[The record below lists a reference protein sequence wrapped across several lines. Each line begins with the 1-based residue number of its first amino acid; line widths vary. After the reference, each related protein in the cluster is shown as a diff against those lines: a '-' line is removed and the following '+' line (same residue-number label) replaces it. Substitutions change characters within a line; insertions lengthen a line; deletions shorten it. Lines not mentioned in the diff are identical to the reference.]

1 MIRNIKKNIIFIL
14 NLLIIC
20 LFANIVIRI
29 MGLEEG
35 NKVSLSY
42 FIDNIL
48 KSIYFIS
55 DNGEKTMNFVR
66 ILTIISMYL
75 VVEINIIN
83 YSCYLSEG
91 MKEIVR
97 YHSKSKFDYLVKVLK
112 ISQKYVLKN
121 IIYWM
126 ILISFIVFILNKFQ
140 IANFNDIVILVWF
153 LVINYVFTSFIILVS
168 NIPLTTIILF
178 VSKLFIYNIF
188 LGKEYYLLIIIAL
201 ILLVYLNITRKIG
214 EKLWKLGW
222 RK

>member
-1 MIRNIKKNIIFIL
+1 MTRNIKKNIILIL

-20 LFANIVIRI
+20 LFANIVIRTI
-29 MGLEEG
+29 GLEEG

-55 DNGEKTMNFVR
+55 DDGEKAMNFVR

-75 VVEINIIN
+75 VIEINIIN

-121 IIYWM
+121 IIYWI
-126 ILISFIVFILNKFQ
+126 ILISFIVFVLNKVQ

-188 LGKEYYLLIIIAL
+188 LGKEYYLLIL
-201 ILLVYLNITRKIG
+201 ILLILIIYLNITRKIG
-214 EKLWKLGW
+214 EKLWKLG
-222 RK
+222 

>member
-1 MIRNIKKNIIFIL
+1 MTRNIKKNIIFIL

-20 LFANIVIRI
+20 FFANIVIRI

-55 DNGEKTMNFVR
+55 DDGEKTMNFVR

-121 IIYWM
+121 TIYWI
-126 ILISFIVFILNKFQ
+126 ILISFIVFILNKVQ

-188 LGKEYYLLIIIAL
+188 FGKEYYLLIL
-201 ILLVYLNITRKIG
+201 ILLILIIYLNITRKIG
-214 EKLWKLGW
+214 EKLWKLG
-222 RK
+222 

>member
-1 MIRNIKKNIIFIL
+1 MTRNIKKNIIFIL

-35 NKVSLSY
+35 NKVSISY

-83 YSCYLSEG
+83 YTCYLSEG

-121 IIYWM
+121 TIYWI
-126 ILISFIVFILNKFQ
+126 ILISFIVFILNKVQ
-140 IANFNDIVILVWF
+140 IVNFNDIVILVWF
-153 LVINYVFTSFIILVS
+153 LVINYIFTSFIILVS

-201 ILLVYLNITRKIG
+201 ILIIYLNITRKIG
-214 EKLWKLGW
+214 EKLWKLG
-222 RK
+222 

>member
-1 MIRNIKKNIIFIL
+1 MSRNIKKNIILIL

-55 DNGEKTMNFVR
+55 EDGEKAMNFVR

-112 ISQKYVLKN
+112 ISQKYLLKN

-126 ILISFIVFILNKFQ
+126 ILISFIVFILNKVQ
-140 IANFNDIVILVWF
+140 IVNFNDIVILVWF

-188 LGKEYYLLIIIAL
+188 LGKEYYLLIIIVL
-201 ILLVYLNITRKIG
+201 ILIIYLNITRKIG
-214 EKLWKLGW
+214 EKLWKLG
-222 RK
+222 

>member
-1 MIRNIKKNIIFIL
+1 MTRNIKKNIIFIL

-126 ILISFIVFILNKFQ
+126 ILISFIVFILNKVQ

-153 LVINYVFTSFIILVS
+153 LFINYVFTSFIILVS

-188 LGKEYYLLIIIAL
+188 LGKEYYLLIL
-201 ILLVYLNITRKIG
+201 ILLILIIYLNITRKIG
-214 EKLWKLGW
+214 EKLWKLG
-222 RK
+222 

>member
-1 MIRNIKKNIIFIL
+1 MTRNIKKNIIFIL

-35 NKVSLSY
+35 NKVSISY

-55 DNGEKTMNFVR
+55 DDGEKAMNFVR

-75 VVEINIIN
+75 VIEINIIN

-121 IIYWM
+121 IIYWI
-126 ILISFIVFILNKFQ
+126 ILISFIVFILNKVQ
-140 IANFNDIVILVWF
+140 IANFNDIVILVCF

-188 LGKEYYLLIIIAL
+188 LGKEYYLLIL
-201 ILLVYLNITRKIG
+201 ILLILIIYLNINRKIG
-214 EKLWKLGW
+214 EKLWKFG
-222 RK
+222 

>member
-1 MIRNIKKNIIFIL
+1 MTRNIKKNIIFIL

-35 NKVSLSY
+35 NKVSISY

-55 DNGEKTMNFVR
+55 DDGEKAMNFVR

-121 IIYWM
+121 TIYWI
-126 ILISFIVFILNKFQ
+126 ILISFIVFILNKVQ
-140 IANFNDIVILVWF
+140 IANFNDIVILVCF

-188 LGKEYYLLIIIAL
+188 LGKEYYLLIL
-201 ILLVYLNITRKIG
+201 ILLILIIYLNITRKIG
-214 EKLWKLGW
+214 EKLWKLV
-222 RK
+222 

>member
-1 MIRNIKKNIIFIL
+1 MTRNIKKNIILIL

-20 LFANIVIRI
+20 LFANIVIRTI
-29 MGLEEG
+29 GLEEG

-55 DNGEKTMNFVR
+55 DDGEKAMNFVR

-75 VVEINIIN
+75 VIEINIIN

-121 IIYWM
+121 IIYWI
-126 ILISFIVFILNKFQ
+126 ILISFIVFVLNKVQ

-214 EKLWKLGW
+214 EKLWKLG
-222 RK
+222 

>member
-1 MIRNIKKNIIFIL
+1 MTRNIKKNIIFIL

-35 NKVSLSY
+35 NKVSISY

-55 DNGEKTMNFVR
+55 DDGEKAMNFVR

-121 IIYWM
+121 IIYWI
-126 ILISFIVFILNKFQ
+126 ILISFIVFILNKVQ
-140 IANFNDIVILVWF
+140 IANFNDIIMIVWF
-153 LVINYVFTSFIILVS
+153 LLINYVFTSFIILVS

-214 EKLWKLGW
+214 EKLWKLG
-222 RK
+222 

>member
-1 MIRNIKKNIIFIL
+1 MSRNIKKSIILIL

-20 LFANIVIRI
+20 LFADIVIRT

-48 KSIYFIS
+48 KSIYSIS
-55 DNGEKTMNFVR
+55 EDGEKAMNFVR
-66 ILTIISMYL
+66 ILTIISIYL

-112 ISQKYVLKN
+112 ISQKYVLRN
-121 IIYWM
+121 IIYWI
-126 ILISFIVFILNKFQ
+126 ILISFIVFILNKVQ

-214 EKLWKLGW
+214 EKLWKLG
-222 RK
+222 

>member
-1 MIRNIKKNIIFIL
+1 MTRNIKKNIILIL

-20 LFANIVIRI
+20 LFANIVIRTI
-29 MGLEEG
+29 GLEEG

-55 DNGEKTMNFVR
+55 DDGEKAMNFVR

-75 VVEINIIN
+75 VIEINIIN

-112 ISQKYVLKN
+112 ISQKYILQSICCW
-121 IIYWM
+121 IIM
-126 ILISFIVFILNKFQ
+126 LLFAIFIINKVEVVS
-140 IANFNDIVILVWF
+140 INDIIMIVWF

-201 ILLVYLNITRKIG
+201 ILIIYLNITRKIG
-214 EKLWKLGW
+214 EKLWKLG
-222 RK
+222 

>member
-1 MIRNIKKNIIFIL
+1 MTRNIKKNIILIL

-20 LFANIVIRI
+20 LFANIVIRTI
-29 MGLEEG
+29 GLEEG

-55 DNGEKTMNFVR
+55 DDGEKAMNFVR

-121 IIYWM
+121 IIYWI
-126 ILISFIVFILNKFQ
+126 ILISFIVFILNKVQ

-153 LVINYVFTSFIILVS
+153 LLINYIFTSFIILVS
-168 NIPLTTIILF
+168 TIPLTTIILF

-188 LGKEYYLLIIIAL
+188 LGKEYYLLIL
-201 ILLVYLNITRKIG
+201 ILLVLIIYLNITRKIG
-214 EKLWKLGW
+214 EKLWKLG
-222 RK
+222 

>member
-1 MIRNIKKNIIFIL
+1 MTRNIKKNIIFIL

-214 EKLWKLGW
+214 EKLWKLG
-222 RK
+222 

>member
-1 MIRNIKKNIIFIL
+1 MTRNIKKNIIFIL

-20 LFANIVIRI
+20 LFANIVIRT

-126 ILISFIVFILNKFQ
+126 ILISFIVFILNKVQ

-153 LVINYVFTSFIILVS
+153 LFINYVFTSFIILVS

-188 LGKEYYLLIIIAL
+188 LGKEYYLLIIIGL
-201 ILLVYLNITRKIG
+201 ILIMYLNINRKIG
-214 EKLWKLGW
+214 EKLWKLG
-222 RK
+222 

>member
-1 MIRNIKKNIIFIL
+1 MKKQIIKVFL
-14 NLLIIC
+14 IC
-20 LFANIVIRI
+20 LHIYLIYFITNIVIYTFGI
-29 MGLEEG
+29 EKE
-35 NKVSLSY
+35 NKVNVSY
-42 FIDNIL
+42 FINNVKTLFMIL
-48 KSIYFIS
+48 E
-55 DNGEKTMNFVR
+55 NGETEINLIK
-66 ILTIISMYL
+66 IIGVVSMYL

-83 YSCYLSEG
+83 YICYLSEG

-126 ILISFIVFILNKFQ
+126 ILISFIVFILNKVQ

-153 LVINYVFTSFIILVS
+153 LFINYVFTSFIILVS

-188 LGKEYYLLIIIAL
+188 LGKEYYLLIL
-201 ILLVYLNITRKIG
+201 ILLILIIYLNITRKIG
-214 EKLWKLGW
+214 EKLWKLG
-222 RK
+222 

>member
-1 MIRNIKKNIIFIL
+1 MTRNIKKNIILIL

-20 LFANIVIRI
+20 LFANIVIRTI
-29 MGLEEG
+29 GLEEG

-55 DNGEKTMNFVR
+55 DDGEKAMNFVR

-75 VVEINIIN
+75 VIEINIIN

-112 ISQKYVLKN
+112 ISQKYILQSICCW
-121 IIYWM
+121 IIM
-126 ILISFIVFILNKFQ
+126 LLFAIFIINKVEVVS
-140 IANFNDIVILVWF
+140 INDIIMIVWF
-153 LVINYVFTSFIILVS
+153 LLINYVFTSFIILVS

-188 LGKEYYLLIIIAL
+188 LGKEYYLLMIMGL
-201 ILLVYLNITRKIG
+201 ILLIYLNINREIG
-214 EKLWKLGW
+214 EKLWRLE
-222 RK
+222 

>member
-1 MIRNIKKNIIFIL
+1 MTRNIKKNIILIL

-20 LFANIVIRI
+20 LFANIVIRT

-126 ILISFIVFILNKFQ
+126 ILISFIVFILNKVQ

-214 EKLWKLGW
+214 EKLWKLG
-222 RK
+222 

>member
-1 MIRNIKKNIIFIL
+1 MTRNIKKNIIFIL

-55 DNGEKTMNFVR
+55 DDGEKAMNFVR

-75 VVEINIIN
+75 VIEINIIN

-97 YHSKSKFDYLVKVLK
+97 YHSKSKFDYLVKLLK
-112 ISQKYVLKN
+112 VSQKYVLKN
-121 IIYWM
+121 IIYWI
-126 ILISFIVFILNKFQ
+126 ILISFIVFILNKVQ

-188 LGKEYYLLIIIAL
+188 LGKEYYLLIIIGL
-201 ILLVYLNITRKIG
+201 ILIIYLNITRKIG
-214 EKLWKLGW
+214 EKLWKLG
-222 RK
+222 

>member
-1 MIRNIKKNIIFIL
+1 MTRNIKKNIIFIL

-20 LFANIVIRI
+20 LFANIVIRT
-29 MGLEEG
+29 MGIEEG

-55 DNGEKTMNFVR
+55 DDGEKTMNFVR

-75 VVEINIIN
+75 VIEINIIN

-97 YHSKSKFDYLVKVLK
+97 YHSKSKFDYLVKLLK
-112 ISQKYVLKN
+112 VSQKYILQSICYWIVMLLFAIF
-121 IIYWM
+121 II
-126 ILISFIVFILNKFQ
+126 NKVEVVS
-140 IANFNDIVILVWF
+140 INDIIILVWF
-153 LVINYVFTSFIILVS
+153 LFINYVFTSFIILVS

-188 LGKEYYLLIIIAL
+188 LGKEYYLLIIIVL
-201 ILLVYLNITRKIG
+201 ILIIYLNITRKIG
-214 EKLWKLGW
+214 EKLWKLG
-222 RK
+222 

>member
-1 MIRNIKKNIIFIL
+1 MTRNIKKNIIFIL

-35 NKVSLSY
+35 NKVSISY

-75 VVEINIIN
+75 VIEINIIN

-112 ISQKYVLKN
+112 ISQKYLLKN
-121 IIYWM
+121 VIYWI
-126 ILISFIVFILNKFQ
+126 ILISFIVFILNKVQ
-140 IANFNDIVILVWF
+140 IVNFNDIVILVWF
-153 LVINYVFTSFIILVS
+153 LLINYIFTSFIILVS
-168 NIPLTTIILF
+168 TIPLTTIILF

-188 LGKEYYLLIIIAL
+188 LGKEYYLLIL
-201 ILLVYLNITRKIG
+201 ILLILIIYLNITRKIG
-214 EKLWKLGW
+214 EKLWKLG
-222 RK
+222 

>member
-1 MIRNIKKNIIFIL
+1 MTRNIKKNIILIL

-20 LFANIVIRI
+20 LFANIVIRTI
-29 MGLEEG
+29 GLEEG

-55 DNGEKTMNFVR
+55 DDGEKAMNFVR

-75 VVEINIIN
+75 VIEINIIN

-112 ISQKYVLKN
+112 ISQKYILQSICCW
-121 IIYWM
+121 IIM
-126 ILISFIVFILNKFQ
+126 LLFAICIINKVEVVS
-140 IANFNDIVILVWF
+140 INDIIILVWF

-188 LGKEYYLLIIIAL
+188 LGKEYYLLMIMGL
-201 ILLVYLNITRKIG
+201 ILLIYLNINREIG
-214 EKLWKLGW
+214 EKLWRLE
-222 RK
+222 

>member
-1 MIRNIKKNIIFIL
+1 MTRNIKKNIIFIL

-55 DNGEKTMNFVR
+55 DDGEKAMNFVR

-75 VVEINIIN
+75 VIEINIIN

-97 YHSKSKFDYLVKVLK
+97 YHSKSKFDYLVKLLK
-112 ISQKYVLKN
+112 VSQKYILQSICYW
-121 IIYWM
+121 IIM
-126 ILISFIVFILNKFQ
+126 LLFAIFIINKVEVVS
-140 IANFNDIVILVWF
+140 INDIIMLVWF

-188 LGKEYYLLIIIAL
+188 LGKEYYLLIL
-201 ILLVYLNITRKIG
+201 ILLILIIYLNITRKIG
-214 EKLWKLGW
+214 EKLWKLG
-222 RK
+222 